1 MSVILDWTP
10 NTNHSGLYLA
20 QARGYFADAG
30 IDLTIVEPGRHV
42 RPAAARRGQGR
53 LRVLRRRG
61 ARPRPRAGRRGRLG
75 GDRHPA
81 QHLQP
86 DLPDRDRSGH
96 AHATSPGHSYGSYG
110 SELEEALIRTL
121 VECDGGD
128 PDAVELTPLSSDDFR
143 IGLTEHQFDTAW
155 VFDAWDTIRL
165 GQIDGLDVS
174 TIPFIDHTDCIP
186 DWYTPL
192 VATSQQH
199 LDDDPELVRDFL
211 AALTHGYEDAIAEPQ
226 AAADAIHE
234 AAPEIDEELLTPER
248 AVARRRAT
256 PTTRS
261 TGASRRRRSG
271 TTSSGSCRTTTSPTR
286 GSTPTRRGPM
296 TSSLSTEA
304 PATSAPA
311 LEVAGLTVTF
321 PRRERRRRAP
331 GRRPA
336 GAGRVSSS
344 RSSARPAA
352 ASRRCCASSRV

>member
-1 MSVILDWTP
+1 MRTRLFAAVASLSLLTACTAVAADDPALRPVNVILDWTP

-30 IDLTIVEPGRHV
+30 IDLTIVEPGDTSGLQLLAAGKADFAFSV
-42 RPAAARRGQGR
+42 AECLVPAREQGAEVVSVATVIQHNTSS
-53 LRVLRRRG
+53 LISLTESGVT
-61 ARPRPRAGRRGRLG
+61 RPR
-75 GDRHPA
+75 
-81 QHLQP
+81 
-86 DLPDRDRSGH
+86 DL
-96 AHATSPGHSYGSYG
+96 AGHSYGSYG

-192 VATSQQH
+192 VATSQEH

-234 AAPEIDEELLTPER
+234 AAPEIDPELLALSAQWLGPRYTDDPEHWGAQEAR
-248 AVARRRAT
+248 VWDDFVAFLQEHDLADAGFDT
-256 PTTRS
+256 DAAWTDDY
-261 TGASRRRRSG
+261 
-271 TTSSGSCRTTTSPTR
+271 
-286 GSTPTRRGPM
+286 
-296 TSSLSTEA
+296 L
-304 PATSAPA
+304 PAD
-311 LEVAGLTVTF
+311 
-321 PRRERRRRAP
+321 
-331 GRRPA
+331 
-336 GAGRVSSS
+336 
-344 RSSARPAA
+344 
-352 ASRRCCASSRV
+352 

>member
-1 MSVILDWTP
+1 MNVRLLIAAASVCLLTGCSTAVADDPGSTLRPVSVILDWTP

-30 IDLTIVEPGRHV
+30 LDLTVVEPGDTSGLQLLAAGKADFAFSV
-42 RPAAARRGQGR
+42 AEGLVPAREQGAEVVSVATVIQHNTSS
-53 LRVLRRRG
+53 LISLTETG
-61 ARPRPRAGRRGRLG
+61 LTRPR
-75 GDRHPA
+75 
-81 QHLQP
+81 
-86 DLPDRDRSGH
+86 DL
-96 AHATSPGHSYGSYG
+96 AGHSYGSYG

-128 PDAVELTPLSSDDFR
+128 PDAVELAPLSSDDFR

-234 AAPEIDEELLTPER
+234 AAPEIDEQLLTLSAQWLAPRYTDDPER
-248 AVARRRAT
+248 WGVQEAAVWDDFVGFLQDHDLAD
-256 PTTRS
+256 
-261 TGASRRRRSG
+261 
-271 TTSSGSCRTTTSPTR
+271 
-286 GSTPTRRGPM
+286 
-296 TSSLSTEA
+296 
-304 PATSAPA
+304 
-311 LEVAGLTVTF
+311 AGFDTD
-321 PRRERRRRAP
+321 
-331 GRRPA
+331 
-336 GAGRVSSS
+336 
-344 RSSARPAA
+344 AA
-352 ASRRCCASSRV
+352 WTDDFLPVD